1 MSASDFNSN
10 VPKLY
15 GAVQISR
22 AHARKEKWDW
32 KDQCI
37 FSVAAASPN
46 HNKFMN
52 DAACILEDTIIW
64 ARKRGIKTIVI
75 LCEDYMQVS
84 FQSGPIQF
92 YYLVK
97 WPTTIPVKFFCQQF
111 LATIESDSCAH
122 NSPIY
127 DECQHKSA

>member
-1 MSASDFNSN
+1 MELS
-10 VPKLY
+10 KLAEHMPVKRN
-15 GAVQISR
+15 GI
-22 AHARKEKWDW
+22 EKTNAF
-32 KDQCI
+32 

-75 LCEDYMQVS
+75 ICEDYMQVS

-92 YYLVK
+92 Y
-97 WPTTIPVKFFCQQF
+97 
-111 LATIESDSCAH
+111 
-122 NSPIY
+122 
-127 DECQHKSA
+127 

>member
-37 FSVAAASPN
+37 FLVAAASPN

-64 ARKRGIKTIVI
+64 ARKRGIKTLVI

-97 WPTTIPVKFFCQQF
+97 WPTTLQSIMN
-111 LATIESDSCAH
+111 ANIS
-122 NSPIY
+122 
-127 DECQHKSA
+127 QHRF